1 MLPLQSVNIGV
12 CTAALCKRKS
22 FTIDARF
29 LYVLEAGVAF
39 PENNRF
45 NCRIES
51 LCSDCGWLSP
61 LLCK

>member
-29 LYVLEAGVAF
+29 LYVLEAGVPFLKTTA
-39 PENNRF
+39 
-45 NCRIES
+45 
-51 LCSDCGWLSP
+51 LTAG
-61 LLCK
+61 